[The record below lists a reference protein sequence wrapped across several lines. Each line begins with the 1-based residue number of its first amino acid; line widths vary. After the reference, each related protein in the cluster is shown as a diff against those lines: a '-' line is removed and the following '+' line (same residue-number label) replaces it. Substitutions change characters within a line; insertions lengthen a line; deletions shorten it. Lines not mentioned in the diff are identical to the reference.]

1 MKLLLNPRQVVSP
14 PVRPLKIPPRTRLTW
29 AQVVISILIAGLGF
43 ISAHALSQIDADLQ
57 IMYREYT
64 LAAVD
69 LAHIS
74 AEVLRYRVTILQ
86 AIESSTNKEFEQ
98 LTAPLA
104 DRRARIQHAVDRY
117 AAASLRVSRSGRSE
131 PQDLQ
136 AVQQSLD
143 AYFSSASKTITLL
156 IRSWNAE
163 TPGMGA
169 ALRHEAE
176 VHAADNAGPKLIQ
189 VTLALDR
196 LLETVTDV
204 AKDLRDEGTRGLQG
218 MTWILTG
225 GAVAIAVLNLF
236 PLRRTSRPILPR
248 VVRSEVAEPGDVHVS
263 RPS

>member
-1 MKLLLNPRQVVSP
+1 MRP
-14 PVRPLKIPPRTRLTW
+14 PTRLSW
-29 AQVVISILIAGLGF
+29 IQVVISALIAGLGF
-43 ISAHALSQIDADLQ
+43 ISAHTLSRIDADLQ

-86 AIESSTNKEFEQ
+86 AIESSTKKEFEQ
-98 LTAPLA
+98 LTTPLA

-117 AAASLRVSRSGRSE
+117 AAASLRVSRSARSE
-131 PQDLQ
+131 PEDLQ

-143 AYFSSASKTITLL
+143 GYFSSASKTITLL
-156 IRSWNAE
+156 IKSWNAE
-163 TPGMGA
+163 TPAIGA

-176 VHAADNAGPKLIQ
+176 LHAADNAGPKLIQ
-189 VTLALDR
+189 VTLAMDR

-218 MTWILTG
+218 MTWILTS
-225 GAVAIAVLNLF
+225 GAVAIAVLNLL

-248 VVRSEVAEPGDVHVS
+248 VARSEVAEPRDVHGS

>member
-1 MKLLLNPRQVVSP
+1 M
-14 PVRPLKIPPRTRLTW
+14 
-29 AQVVISILIAGLGF
+29 ISALIAGLGF
-43 ISAHALSQIDADLQ
+43 MSAHALSQIDADLQ

-86 AIESSTNKEFEQ
+86 AIECSTKKEFEQ
-98 LTAPLA
+98 LTMPLA

-131 PQDLQ
+131 PEDLQ

-143 AYFSSASKTITLL
+143 AYFLSASKTITLL
-156 IRSWNAE
+156 IHSWNAE
-163 TPGMGA
+163 TPARGA
-169 ALRHEAE
+169 TLRHAAE
-176 VHAADNAGPKLIQ
+176 LHAADNAGPKLIQ

-218 MTWILTG
+218 VRWILTAG
-225 GAVAIAVLNLF
+225 AIAIAMLNLL

-248 VVRSEVAEPGDVHVS
+248 GAPSEVAEPRDVQV
-263 RPS
+263 

>member
-1 MKLLLNPRQVVSP
+1 M
-14 PVRPLKIPPRTRLTW
+14 
-29 AQVVISILIAGLGF
+29 VISALIAGLGF
-43 ISAHALSQIDADLQ
+43 ISAHAFSQIDADLQ

-64 LAAVD
+64 WAAVD

-98 LTAPLA
+98 LTSPLA
-104 DRRARIQHAVDRY
+104 DRRARIQHEVDRY

-131 PQDLQ
+131 PEDLQ

-156 IRSWNAE
+156 IKSWSAE
-163 TPGMGA
+163 PPAVGA

-176 VHAADNAGPKLIQ
+176 LHAADNAGPKLIQ

-204 AKDLRDEGTRGLQG
+204 AKDLRDEGTR
-218 MTWILTG
+218 TFHNVTRIVSI
-225 GAVAIAVLNLF
+225 GAVIIAALNLLPFGRTTRSVVPTHIAPAIAVHRDGSHRIQ
-236 PLRRTSRPILPR
+236 PEATSS
-248 VVRSEVAEPGDVHVS
+248 VTSS
-263 RPS
+263 RNSGSLDL

>member
-1 MKLLLNPRQVVSP
+1 M
-14 PVRPLKIPPRTRLTW
+14 
-29 AQVVISILIAGLGF
+29 ISALIAGLGF

-86 AIESSTNKEFEQ
+86 AIECPTKREFEQ
-98 LTAPLA
+98 LTTPLA
-104 DRRARIQHAVDRY
+104 ERRARIQHAVDRY

-131 PQDLQ
+131 PEDLQ

-156 IRSWNAE
+156 IKSWNGE
-163 TPGMGA
+163 TPAMGA
-169 ALRHEAE
+169 ALRHQAE
-176 VHAADNAGPKLIQ
+176 LHAADNAGPKLIQ

-196 LLETVTDV
+196 LLETVSDV
-204 AKDLRDEGTRGLQG
+204 AKDLRDEGTRAFHAITL
-218 MTWILTG
+218 ILSV
-225 GAVAIAVLNLF
+225 GAVAIAVLNLL

-248 VVRSEVAEPGDVHVS
+248 VAPPVAEPQEVHVS
-263 RPS
+263 RLS

>member
-1 MKLLLNPRQVVSP
+1 V
-14 PVRPLKIPPRTRLTW
+14 
-29 AQVVISILIAGLGF
+29 QVVISALIAGLGL

-86 AIESSTNKEFEQ
+86 AIESSTKKEFEH
-98 LTAPLA
+98 LTTPLA
-104 DRRARIQHAVDRY
+104 DHRARIQHAVDRY

-143 AYFSSASKTITLL
+143 AYFSAASKTVTLL
-156 IRSWNAE
+156 IQSWSAE
-163 TPGMGA
+163 TPDAAA
-169 ALRHEAE
+169 ALRHQAE
-176 VHAADNAGPKLIQ
+176 LHAADNAGPKLIQ

-204 AKDLRDEGTRGLQG
+204 AKDLRDEGTRALQG
-218 MTWILTG
+218 MTWVLIG
-225 GAVAIAVLNLF
+225 GAIAIAALNLLS
-236 PLRRTSRPILPR
+236 LRRTSRPILPSGAPPAR
-248 VVRSEVAEPGDVHVS
+248 AEPRDVHIS
-263 RPS
+263 RLS